1 MSAASNY
8 VLWISEGVEIRL
20 VDGLVLCRTLTAEN
34 LICVTITIVYCQNRI
49 AVTFLLSFFCFI
61 CFNHTL
67 NNTLFMLNPDGRK
80 KLT

>member
-1 MSAASNY
+1 MRAYVCIIVSAASNY

-49 AVTFLLSFFCFI
+49 AVTFLLSFFLASFALI
-61 CFNHTL
+61 I
-67 NNTLFMLNPDGRK
+67 P
-80 KLT
+80 

>member
-34 LICVTITIVYCQNRI
+34 LICVTITIVYCPNRI
-49 AVTFLLSFFCFI
+49 AVTFLLSFSASFALI
-61 CFNHTL
+61 I
-67 NNTLFMLNPDGRK
+67 P
-80 KLT
+80 